1 MLRAAKINLKTKTAN
16 QGMGMPDSADVIA
29 KLHIIYQRGT
39 DESTRRDVSV
49 TDFDPFTI
57 SGHCHLREQ
66 YRSFRIFDI
75 RECYNTTTGEVIEKD
90 SLPTYLHALYQQS
103 SRYTLERLMQPEFP
117 VLGILAY
124 IARADGQVRA
134 AERTVIAAAC
144 KVFTHDLRITE
155 SQANDALN
163 RTTAL
168 GLHSFKVAVGRINKL
183 GDEAI
188 KRKLLAATRT
198 IIGTQKNVTPG
209 EQEALDYMTK
219 RFAKSE

>member
-1 MLRAAKINLKTKTAN
+1 MTD
-16 QGMGMPDSADVIA
+16 PADIIA
-29 KLHIIYQRGT
+29 MLHIRYQRGT
-39 DESTRRDVSV
+39 DDATERDVSV
-49 TDFDPFTI
+49 TDYDPFTI
-57 SGHCHLREQ
+57 SGHCHLRGQ

-75 RECYNTTTGEVIEKD
+75 RQCHDTATGEVVEKD
-90 SLPTYLHALYQQS
+90 NLPTYLYALYQQS
-103 SRYTLERLMQPEFP
+103 SRYALERLLQPDFP
-117 VLGILAY
+117 VLDILAY
-124 IARADGQVRA
+124 IARADGQIRA

-163 RTTAL
+163 RTAAL

-183 GDEAI
+183 GDDAV
-188 KRKLLAATRT
+188 KRKLLAASRT

-209 EQEALDYMTK
+209 EQEALDYMAK

>member
-1 MLRAAKINLKTKTAN
+1 
-16 QGMGMPDSADVIA
+16 MPDPADVIA
-29 KLHIIYQRGT
+29 RLHINYRRGT
-39 DESTRRDVSV
+39 DEATQRDVSV
-49 TDFDPFTI
+49 TDFDPSTI

-75 RECYNTTTGEVIEKD
+75 QECHDTATGEVVD
-90 SLPTYLHALYQQS
+90 RDHLATYLYALYKKS

-117 VLGILAY
+117 VLDILAY
-124 IARADGQVRA
+124 IARADGQIRA
-134 AERTVIAAAC
+134 AERQIIATAC
-144 KVFTHDLRITE
+144 KVFTHDMRITE

-163 RTTAL
+163 RTAAL

-183 GDEAI
+183 NDEAV

-209 EQEALDYMTK
+209 EQEALDYMAK
-219 RFAKSE
+219 RFAKTE